1 MPGSEF
7 GPVFRRSNVRITMK
21 PPAKKKDTR
30 WTMVHYDKGKQ
41 WQLILNLKYRK
52 IVSLRSHESR
62 LDLVPHHA
70 FHFDGFTVEGVES
83 SSSVTFELGKPYT
96 QVKEDDVEETT
107 VCDLVQ
113 DNTLLYRSKVPT
125 KVK

>member
-1 MPGSEF
+1 MG
-7 GPVFRRSNVRITMK
+7 N
-21 PPAKKKDTR
+21 
-30 WTMVHYDKGKQ
+30 
-41 WQLILNLKYRK
+41 
-52 IVSLRSHESR
+52 HESR
-62 LDLVPHHA
+62 LSLDPHHA
-70 FHFDGFTVEGVES
+70 VHFDGFTVEGVES

>member
-1 MPGSEF
+1 M
-7 GPVFRRSNVRITMK
+7 
-21 PPAKKKDTR
+21 
-30 WTMVHYDKGKQ
+30 Y
-41 WQLILNLKYRK
+41 K
-52 IVSLRSHESR
+52 IVFLRSHESR

-70 FHFDGFTVEGVES
+70 VAFYGFAVEGVES